1 MQNTEMKRKL
11 RKKLKNNPCLR
22 LSVRYYKCVKKDE
35 VNFDFIFFIAFLFV
49 FLRRIA
55 QSDGFHLL
63 FVQLVTQFDG
73 VQVHILFGQDGF

>member
-1 MQNTEMKRKL
+1 MKRKL
-11 RKKLKNNPCLR
+11 RKKLKNNPCLG

-55 QSDGFHLL
+55 QGNGFHLL
-63 FVQLVTQFDG
+63 FVQFVTQLDG
-73 VQVHILFGQDGF
+73 IQVHILFGQDGF